1 MNQLPLIERAIGYAE
16 RNAVRSANGTTTY
29 GQLVAGSEAIATS
42 LLAKTD
48 DLNEARIAF
57 LVPAEA
63 SYIQTQWGIWRA
75 GGIAVPFSLSAT
87 GKELEYTLTD
97 SQATT
102 VIVANELSGNVRSL
116 CKQDSIR
123 LLSGDDLPAASH
135 VELPEITSDRQAMI
149 LYTSG
154 TTSKP
159 KGGVTTHACI
169 QAQIESLNEAWHW
182 QQDDRIPL
190 FLPLH
195 HIHGIINIMLCAL
208 WSGAALETFPRFDL
222 KAILNRVTDQA
233 YSIFMAVPTIYVNLI
248 EALDAMPCGQRQAIV
263 RGFAEMRLMVSGS
276 AALPASVNEKWTELT
291 GQRLLERYGMT
302 EIGMALSNPYEA
314 ERRPDAVGQP

>member
-1 MNQLPLIERAIGYAE
+1 MNRIIEIRRMNQLPLIERASGYAE

-75 GGIAVPFSLSAT
+75 GGIAVPLSLSAT

-154 TTSKP
+154 TTSRP

-195 HIHGIINIMLCAL
+195 HIHGVINIMLCAL

-233 YSIFMAVPTIYVNLI
+233 YSIFMAVPTIYVNLSKRWMLCR
-248 EALDAMPCGQRQAIV
+248 AA
-263 RGFAEMRLMVSGS
+263 S
-276 AALPASVNEKWTELT
+276 A
-291 GQRLLERYGMT
+291 
-302 EIGMALSNPYEA
+302 
-314 ERRPDAVGQP
+314 RRS